1 MLFLGPFA
9 LSDEVANASLVWK
22 RRLTDSL
29 GCPVSL
35 VFGDPTYSEIDIE
48 CKGFWF
54 KPHAR
59 KREEQVRKLRTQILA
74 GEIHL
79 LGLVSKY
86 RPRIIL
92 GAQQGGV
99 ISALAGKPLLLE
111 TACRL
116 RAVPQS
122 ELAEFRRGWAGVQA
136 LLSVNPS
143 VSPSPLVSS
152 LDFLG
157 QAVPEIWK
165 VQPRGVYRKIFTD
178 GRYLHDEF
186 ARDLGG
192 SLEPTRRSGRQR
204 KRGTYSSR

>member
-1 MLFLGPFA
+1 M
-9 LSDEVANASLVWK
+9 S
-22 RRLTDSL
+22 
-29 GCPVSL
+29 
-35 VFGDPTYSEIDIE
+35 
-48 CKGFWF
+48 
-54 KPHAR
+54 AR
-59 KREEQVRKLRTQILA
+59 
-74 GEIHL
+74 
-79 LGLVSKY
+79 
-86 RPRIIL
+86 
-92 GAQQGGV
+92 
-99 ISALAGKPLLLE
+99 AGKPLLLE

-143 VSPSPLVSS
+143 VSPSPLASS

-192 SLEPTRRSGRQR
+192 GPWSLPVEVVA
-204 KRGTYSSR
+204 RGNGALTARVKHAPARIHRE